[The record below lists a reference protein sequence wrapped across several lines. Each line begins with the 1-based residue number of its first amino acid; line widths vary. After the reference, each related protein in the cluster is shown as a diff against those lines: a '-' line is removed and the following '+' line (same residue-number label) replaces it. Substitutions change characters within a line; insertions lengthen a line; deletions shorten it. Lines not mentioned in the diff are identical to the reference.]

1 MVDRKT
7 FFDTL
12 AGRNKGPQSWTMSF
26 YNEKIAKTLLGADAI
41 PSDIIPP
48 KEFTYGG
55 SNPKDWEIKALFADR
70 GGMAAVPVGYG
81 ASMSFGHGGPGE
93 FAEKTIESSENL
105 RITQYETGV
114 YKKVCYDP
122 HFYHYYDYPIQ
133 SPEEF
138 DSSLLPDPDDPLRY
152 KGLKEE
158 VEYHKNRDRI
168 TFANLMGFFSSIHYF
183 IYQFDSFLMDLILKP
198 EETMRII
205 ECIGKYNLKVAEN
218 LLKTG
223 VDVICFCDDLGS
235 ENSML
240 INPDLCRSLFI
251 PRHKELADL
260 CHSYSS
266 ILHMHSHGNI
276 NPILE
281 DIYACGIDI
290 LNPLDPN
297 EGMNMAKLSQQ
308 HGDRL
313 TFAGGLDKFFFN
325 WSMEEQRE
333 ALQSLAT
340 TMNKGFFFMDSGGIP
355 ESVTIEQWKN
365 YIRIKSDLIEK
376 PND

>member
-1 MVDRKT
+1 MLDRKT

-12 AGRNKGPQSWTMSF
+12 KGISKSPQSWTMSF

-41 PSDIIPP
+41 PSDITPP

-55 SNPKDWEIKALFADR
+55 SDPKDWEVKAKFAER

-81 ASMSFGHGGPGE
+81 ANMSFGHGGPGE
-93 FAEKTIESSENL
+93 FAEKTIESSENV

-138 DSSLLPDPDDPLRY
+138 NRSILPDPDDPLRY
-152 KGLKEE
+152 KNLKEE
-158 VEYHKNRDRI
+158 VEYHKNRDRV
-168 TFANLMGFFSSIHYF
+168 TFTNLMGFFASIHYF
-183 IYQFDSFLMDLILKP
+183 IYQFDLFLMDLILKP
-198 EETMRII
+198 EETMHII
-205 ECIGKYNLKVAEN
+205 ECVGQYNLRVASH
-218 LLKTG
+218 LLEAG

-235 ENSML
+235 ENSLL
-240 INPDLCRSLFI
+240 ISPVLCKSIFI
-251 PRHKELADL
+251 PWHKKLADL
-260 CHSYSS
+260 CHSHGA

-276 NPILE
+276 NPIMNDL
-281 DIYACGIDI
+281 YACGIDI

-297 EGMNMAKLSQQ
+297 EGMDMATLSRQY
-308 HGDRL
+308 GDRL

-325 WSMEEQRE
+325 WDTEHQRE
-333 ALQSLAT
+333 ALRSLASA
-340 TMNKGFFFMDSGGIP
+340 MNKGYFFMDSGGIP
-355 ESVTIEQWKN
+355 ENVTVEQWEAFKEL
-365 YIRIKSDLIEK
+365 KAELIQQ
-376 PND
+376 